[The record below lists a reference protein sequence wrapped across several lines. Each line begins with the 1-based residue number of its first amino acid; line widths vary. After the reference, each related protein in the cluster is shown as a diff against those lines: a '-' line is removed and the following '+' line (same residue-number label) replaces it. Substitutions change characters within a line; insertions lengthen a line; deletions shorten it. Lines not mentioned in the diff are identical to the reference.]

1 MTQSSK
7 KNYIKIDD
15 VKPTPYAKNV
25 KDGIDVNITK
35 KTIMNILDRT
45 PIKYSKK
52 ELKPKLIA
60 RLLSYVNKSGNPTDR
75 ELKNIEEIRD
85 RITERK
91 NEEPPS
97 VQVEPPKKSTG
108 SAPPKVRQTEIGAKP
123 RRPSSDSFSISTRS
137 SNPSTRSPGIFSRP
151 VVRRGESFGTDVPNL
166 IKRGSRQSTSDSFS
180 ISTSSSIPTT
190 GSRQSTPGIFSR
202 PVVRSGETFEGAP
215 SLVPLYPLL
224 RKKQNTADSI
234 LSSNFAGS
242 DYSGNSL
249 SGYVPSI

>member
-123 RRPSSDSFSISTRS
+123 RRPSSDSFSIST
-137 SNPSTRSPGIFSRP
+137 
-151 VVRRGESFGTDVPNL
+151 
-166 IKRGSRQSTSDSFS
+166 
-180 ISTSSSIPTT
+180 SSSIPTT